1 MRAGW
6 LAFRFLL
13 MAAVSMAPVS
23 QAAGAHASTGPV
35 SVTLLGLTILVPPSW
50 VSQPPASAMRLAQF
64 RVPAT
69 AGSGDAECVV
79 FYFGP
84 GQGGSVE
91 ANIARWESQFSTPDG
106 KPVKAVV
113 RPVTVG
119 GMPVTAVEL
128 AGSYAR
134 GVGMGPAGPRE
145 PDQMLLVAIVQ
156 TPRGNLFFQLHGPQA
171 TVAANQEAFWTMIR
185 GIK

>member
-1 MRAGW
+1 
-6 LAFRFLL
+6 
-13 MAAVSMAPVS
+13 MAPES
-23 QAAGAHASTGPV
+23 LAADAPASSRPM
-35 SVTLLGLTILVPPSW
+35 SVALLGLTALVPPSW

-113 RPVTVG
+113 RPLTVS

-128 AGSYAR
+128 AGRYAR

-145 PDQMLLVAIVQ
+145 PDQTLLVAIVQ

-171 TVAANQEAFWTMIR
+171 TVAANQEAFWAMIR
-185 GIK
+185 GIN